1 MYNVMYAHRQYCRI
15 RLMRVYTVDVGMKT
29 TVEGYRYLVRGHQ
42 IYTCTYMFRY
52 IHMYIHVQYCLTIV
66 NGYQDGF
73 NKSFSIFLDV
83 VAPAIVGN
91 DILIGEV
98 RWDFKSS

>member
-1 MYNVMYAHRQYCRI
+1 MCICKCGDEDYSGGLLVLGKGSSDLDMY
-15 RLMRVYTVDVGMKT
+15 
-29 TVEGYRYLVRGHQ
+29 
-42 IYTCTYMFRY
+42 
-52 IHMYIHVQYCLTIV
+52 MYIHVQYCLTIV

-73 NKSFSIFLDV
+73 NKSFNIFLDV

>member
-1 MYNVMYAHRQYCRI
+1 
-15 RLMRVYTVDVGMKT
+15 
-29 TVEGYRYLVRGHQ
+29 
-42 IYTCTYMFRY
+42 
-52 IHMYIHVQYCLTIV
+52 MYIHVQYCLTII

-73 NKSFSIFLDV
+73 NKSFNIFLDV

-98 RWDFKSS
+98 CWDFKSS

>member
-1 MYNVMYAHRQYCRI
+1 
-15 RLMRVYTVDVGMKT
+15 
-29 TVEGYRYLVRGHQ
+29 
-42 IYTCTYMFRY
+42 MFRY
-52 IHMYIHVQYCLTIV
+52 IHMYIHVQYCLTII

-73 NKSFSIFLDV
+73 NKSFNIFLDV

-98 RWDFKSS
+98 CWDFKSS